1 MTFALFLT
9 IIGIHLAAAISP
21 GPAFVVSVRIA
32 VSDGF
37 NNAAALAVGFGLGA
51 AVWAAAAMTG
61 IALLF
66 ELVPALFTGL
76 KLVGAV
82 FLLFLAFMMWRH
94 ARDPM
99 ELDSIEP
106 TKQRTAL
113 GAARLGFLTFL
124 SNPKSAVFFGAI
136 FIGLVPP
143 ETDLLWQAAIVAVIF
158 TNETLW
164 YVVVA
169 RVFSTARARTIYA
182 RAKAW
187 IDRLFGTV
195 LALLGAKIAL
205 T

>member
-124 SNPKSAVFFGAI
+124 SNPKSAVFFGALSSSPTHWSVVLFACLFNAFSI
-136 FIGLVPP
+136 SG
-143 ETDLLWQAAIVAVIF
+143 WNAV
-158 TNETLW
+158 
-164 YVVVA
+164 
-169 RVFSTARARTIYA
+169 S
-182 RAKAW
+182 
-187 IDRLFGTV
+187 
-195 LALLGAKIAL
+195 IAM
-205 T
+205 

>member
-143 ETDLLWQAAIVAVIF
+143 ETALLWQAAIVAVIF